1 MAMLLAPRRRS
12 TAADLLRVL
21 ACWLALTMGLQGLAA
36 AQALGRGPLH
46 MHRETP
52 PSAAA
57 AHAHHHE
64 DAAHHHHASGD
75 ASVVMLDQADDLFDA
90 GAFAL
95 AAALALLALGTAWQA
110 RSHASH
116 WLRAH
121 VPWAWCTANPQ
132 PARHPPRLG

>member
-12 TAADLLRVL
+12 TAADLLRVC

-46 MHRETP
+46 MHREP
-52 PSAAA
+52 PPFAVA
-57 AHAHHHE
+57 AHAHHHD
-64 DAAHHHHASGD
+64 DAAQHHHAAGD
-75 ASVVMLDQADDLFDA
+75 ASVVILDQGNELIDA

-95 AAALALLALGTAWQA
+95 AAALALLAIGIAWRVRQ
-110 RSHASH
+110 HGSH

-121 VPWAWCTANPQ
+121 VPWAWCTASPQ
-132 PARHPPRLG
+132 AVRRPPRRG